1 MAHTNFIAAIHL
13 GTSRITGIV
22 GRNEGGTL
30 TVITYETE
38 ASADCIRRGCVY
50 NVKETAGK
58 IKRLIQKLE
67 LKIPGNRIGK
77 VYVGTGGQSVH
88 SLEYTVSTT
97 LDIDSIVT
105 DEIMDKMNEEC
116 RTYQPDKWDV
126 LAIIPPAVYLN
137 GRLEPDPVGISCS
150 LIEARYKLIVAR
162 PSIRRRITE
171 CIAEL
176 AKIEIAEILVSPLAL
191 ADVVLSKDEKNRGCA
206 LIDFGAG
213 VTSLT
218 VYKNGCL
225 VSLCIIPLGG
235 NLITKD
241 IGEFL
246 GIGEAE
252 AEQLKRKYG
261 NALVNKD
268 DDSIFQINTEQI
280 ELPPV
285 KLADFNTV
293 VEARQQE
300 ILENVY
306 YQLEAIGAK
315 ELRAGIVVTGKAAN
329 LENLTTVI
337 YNRLKIDVR
346 YAFIRKNLIVKAN
359 LPDTHPD
366 GIALGLLLQGNI
378 NCSVNTSPQ
387 APLIQQPTP
396 VPTPLPTSS
405 VKQKDADTE
414 IIAEKSHLSSTK
426 KKRKSIFERIND
438 KAGKFAGDIFDE
450 I

>member
-1 MAHTNFIAAIHL
+1 MAHTHFIAAIHL

-22 GRNEGGTL
+22 GRNEGGTV
-30 TVITYETE
+30 TVIAYETE
-38 ASADCIRRGCVY
+38 ASANCIRRGCVY

-58 IKRLIQKLE
+58 VKRIIQKME

-77 VYVGTGGQSVH
+77 VYVGTGGQSVR
-88 SLEYTVSTT
+88 SLEHTVSAS
-97 LDIDSIVT
+97 LDTDSIVT
-105 DEIMDKMNEEC
+105 DEIMDKINEESQ
-116 RTYQPDKWDV
+116 TYHPDQWDV
-126 LAIIPPAVYLN
+126 LAIMPPAVYLN
-137 GRLEPDPVGISCS
+137 GRMEPDPVGISCS
-150 LIEARYKLIVAR
+150 LIEARYQLIVAR
-162 PSIRRRITE
+162 PSIRKRITE

-191 ADVVLSKDEKNRGCA
+191 ADVVLSEDEKNRGCA

-225 VSLCIIPLGG
+225 VSLCVIPLGG

-246 GIGEAE
+246 RIGETE

-268 DDSIFQINTEQI
+268 DDSTFQVNTEQM

-306 YQLEAIGAK
+306 YQLEAIGTK

-337 YNRLKIDVR
+337 YNRLKVDVH
-346 YAFIRKNLIVKAN
+346 YAFIRKELTVKAN
-359 LPDTHPD
+359 LPDAHPD
-366 GIALGLLLQGNI
+366 GIALGLLLQGSI
-378 NCSVNTSPQ
+378 NCSVNTAPQSP
-387 APLIQQPTP
+387 PVQQPTP
-396 VPTPLPTSS
+396 VPTPPPAPPL
-405 VKQKDADTE
+405 KEKE
-414 IIAEKSHLSSTK
+414 AEKETITEKSSPSSTK
-426 KKRKSIFERIND
+426 KKRKNILKIIDDFTGELFN
-438 KAGKFAGDIFDE
+438 E
-450 I
+450 T